1 MPALYYRNHY
11 ISVFQIPDKSG
22 NSSCIACVEIRHKL
36 EGSPSARLMLN
47 GPFSTAHE
55 ASEHGFVMGKD
66 GSMIGSLLMRILRH
80 HAESHPKRPA
90 IHGLSMLGAKVGS
103 HRCQR
108 DLHIWCPGA
117 LPERTGGYEV
127 RAAKIF
133 KIVCVGGAITDRT
146 IEASAALIGA
156 TIKCRLGRSKI

>member
-1 MPALYYRNHY
+1 
-11 ISVFQIPDKSG
+11 
-22 NSSCIACVEIRHKL
+22 
-36 EGSPSARLMLN
+36 
-47 GPFSTAHE
+47 
-55 ASEHGFVMGKD
+55 
-66 GSMIGSLLMRILRH
+66 MIGSLLMRILRH

-146 IEASAALIGA
+146 IEASPAVDSRDDKMPLGVFKDLAGERQSNVVVAPVTRPANEPVAAPAGPPFAPTAAIPIVRYAKKGPRQGNFRITGFAIGA
-156 TIKCRLGRSKI
+156 AN